1 MPGEHVIDP
10 WSAPL
15 AYLRQ
20 AVENG
25 AEARFDA
32 EVHAGSLAAG
42 IWTLETARGP
52 VAARTVVNCAGLY
65 GDIVDERLLGR
76 VHLHDPAT
84 QGAVRR
90 VRQGSSAAPAQ
101 HHPAGAQR
109 AHKRNRARHGPCSAT
124 SWSARPPRSR
134 TIANARTVTHETLEA
149 LIRSAVEIVPA
160 LAEMPVTA
168 TYAGLRPA
176 TERKEYRIRHEP
188 DRNWLT
194 VGGIRSTG
202 LTAALGLA
210 RHVLELH
217 GAAGID
223 HAPLDTPV
231 WPRMPNLAEHRE
243 RDWAA
248 PGNGGIVCHCEL
260 VTRREI
266 EIALTGP
273 LPARD
278 PGGLK
283 RRTRAGMGRCQGFYC
298 GAELA
303 ALTRAVCRRRWRSA
317 TVMAETLT
325 ADVAIIGGGPAGLA
339 AAVALRRRG
348 VGHVTVLDREDSAGG
363 VPRFC
368 GHPPFGMREFGR
380 VLAGPAYARRLA
392 AQAVAA
398 GVSIRTGHSVVA
410 LEPGPRLRLAT
421 LDGADDGDCRAG
433 RARHRR
439 ARDAARRAP
448 DRRRPP
454 AGRRDDRHPAGD
466 GLRPG
471 PAAVPPAGRDRQRTG
486 QPVGPADLPRAPAS
500 AQWR

>member
-1 MPGEHVIDP
+1 MRAGYDEYLAIHERLNLPLLETGAVVVAWRDEDLARLDGIEAQARTNGVADVRRLTRTELLTHEPHLSPRALGGLLVPGEHVIDP

-25 AEARFDA
+25 AGARFDA
-32 EVHAGSLAAG
+32 GVHAGSLAAG

-76 VHLHDPAT
+76 STFTIRPRKGQFVVFDKA
-84 QGAVRR
+84 
-90 VRQGSSAAPAQ
+90 AAPLLRSIILPVPNERTKGIVLTRTVFGNLLVGPTAEEQ
-101 HHPAGAQR
+101 DDRQR
-109 AHKRNRARHGPCSAT
+109 A
-124 SWSARPPRSR
+124 
-134 TIANARTVTHETLEA
+134 TVTHETLEA
-149 LIRSAVEIVPA
+149 LIRGAVEIVPA

-210 RHVLELH
+210 RHVLELY
-217 GAAGID
+217 GASGID
-223 HAPLDTPV
+223 HTPLHTPV
-231 WPRMPNLAEHRE
+231 WPRMPNLAEHRD

-260 VTRREI
+260 VSRREI

-303 ALTRAVCRRRWRSA
+303 ALTRGRLS
-317 TVMAETLT
+317 
-325 ADVAIIGGGPAGLA
+325 
-339 AAVALRRRG
+339 
-348 VGHVTVLDREDSAGG
+348 
-363 VPRFC
+363 
-368 GHPPFGMREFGR
+368 PP
-380 VLAGPAYARRLA
+380 L
-392 AQAVAA
+392 
-398 GVSIRTGHSVVA
+398 SI
-410 LEPGPRLRLAT
+410 
-421 LDGADDGDCRAG
+421 GDCHG
-433 RARHRR
+433 
-439 ARDAARRAP
+439 
-448 DRRRPP
+448 
-454 AGRRDDRHPAGD
+454 
-466 GLRPG
+466 
-471 PAAVPPAGRDRQRTG
+471 
-486 QPVGPADLPRAPAS
+486 
-500 AQWR
+500 